1 MAPVEVATD
10 KFMWLLSSNKANITP
25 DLAARAL
32 ITRMLKQPASH
43 KYHVYDGGRDL
54 LKEVRHNSTYY
65 LSCILTI
72 VSEWV
77 DKGKPRT
84 DDRRHDF
91 RAACQALDWIVQHI
105 FGLAPFLDDH
115 QNEQAR
121 VSNPL
126 LNWLRDLALFVK
138 QDGSLEKPLRTSE
151 ISEICANHGLTIPHC
166 PSDAN
171 DDARLMAL

>member
-1 MAPVEVATD
+1 MIEAHPFIMWENARGLVSSQLAESAIRGTGTVTCRIPYMAPVEVATD

-32 ITRMLKQPASH
+32 ITRMLKQPTSH
-43 KYHVYDGGRDL
+43 KYRVFDGGRDL
-54 LKEVRHNSTYY
+54 LKEVRQNSTHY

-91 RAACQALDWIVQHI
+91 RAVCQALDWIIRHI
-105 FGLAPFLDDH
+105 FGL
-115 QNEQAR
+115 
-121 VSNPL
+121 
-126 LNWLRDLALFVK
+126 
-138 QDGSLEKPLRTSE
+138 LRTGPGAL
-151 ISEICANHGLTIPHC
+151 CGLV
-166 PSDAN
+166 
-171 DDARLMAL
+171 